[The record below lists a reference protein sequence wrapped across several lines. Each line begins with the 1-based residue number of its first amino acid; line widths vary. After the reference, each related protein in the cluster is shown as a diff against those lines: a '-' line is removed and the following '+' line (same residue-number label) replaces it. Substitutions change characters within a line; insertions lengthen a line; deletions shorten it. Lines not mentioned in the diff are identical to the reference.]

1 MILTS
6 RLSFVSRSSLI
17 PSRLS
22 LGCLRP
28 SFLCK
33 ANRAPFVVEINF
45 LLADR
50 YSFSLWWA
58 ANWTV
63 VRWERRILKLFWKIC
78 QYPGCFLFLYLL
90 LLLYLSFFYSF
101 IHLFFH
107 ASDFFFFLC
116 NLCVIFNEWNWHAL
130 ACSPFLEIEL
140 NIFNNFSHKLN

>member
-50 YSFSLWWA
+50 YSFSLWRA

-63 VRWERRILKLFWKIC
+63 VRWERILKLCRKIC
-78 QYPGCFLFLYLL
+78 QYPGCFLFLYHL

-101 IHLFFH
+101 HSFTLRFFI
-107 ASDFFFFLC
+107 SFFF
-116 NLCVIFNEWNWHAL
+116 NVISCVTSETGLFAVFRNWIK
-130 ACSPFLEIEL
+130 F
-140 NIFNNFSHKLN
+140 FK

>member
-45 LLADR
+45 LLVDR
-50 YSFSLWWA
+50 YSFSLWRA

-63 VRWERRILKLFWKIC
+63 VRWERRILKLFRKIC

-101 IHLFFH
+101 TLPIFYLFIY
-107 ASDFFFFLC
+107 FLC
-116 NLCVIFNEWNWHAL
+116 NLCVIFNERNWCISLFAVFR
-130 ACSPFLEIEL
+130 S
-140 NIFNNFSHKLN
+140 